1 MGVAVLLYFGLR
13 SIVSDGEI
21 GWICIVAAFPFAMG
35 GFFRYNGMHFE
46 QFLLAMIR
54 SELLTPKQLKYKS
67 ENLYVRCM
75 EDSSLKEVL
84 RID

>member
-1 MGVAVLLYFGLR
+1 MG
-13 SIVSDGEI
+13 DGEI

-35 GFFRYNGMHFE
+35 GFFRYNGMNFE
-46 QFLLAMIR
+46 QFLWAVIR
-54 SELLTPKQLKYKS
+54 SELLTPKQLKYKT
-67 ENLYVRCM
+67 ENLYVRCT